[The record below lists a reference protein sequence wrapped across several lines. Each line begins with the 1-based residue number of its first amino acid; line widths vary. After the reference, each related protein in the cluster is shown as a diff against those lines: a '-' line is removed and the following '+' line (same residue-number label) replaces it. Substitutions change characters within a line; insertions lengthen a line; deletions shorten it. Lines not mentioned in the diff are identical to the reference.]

1 MKMLVP
7 TMKAS
12 MEAPALERKICEALF
27 IGNGEINRR
36 SVEGESGST
45 GISIGASARGEA
57 DWGAAGVGAVADECQ
72 RKLGKEEEKRALV
85 VTSCEEKE
93 ADDCESDGRSRNPT
107 GEATT
112 LFVVS
117 TIEET
122 EHRFDGYEAV
132 IEEATVAAMSVEKS
146 TASKGSR
153 TTGTTNDER
162 GWKITTER
170 DQ

>member
-1 MKMLVP
+1 MVVARFAVEVNSTSRSLCWVSTFDEKLLLLDNN
-7 TMKAS
+7 TII
-12 MEAPALERKICEALF
+12 E
-27 IGNGEINRR
+27 NRTDENKTLSSYGR
-36 SVEGESGST
+36 WF
-45 GISIGASARGEA
+45 ARGEA
-57 DWGAAGVGAVADECQ
+57 DWGAASVGAVADECQ

-85 VTSCEEKE
+85 VTSCKEKE
-93 ADDCESDGRSRNPT
+93 ADDRESDGRRRNST
-107 GEATT
+107 GEAAA

-117 TIEET
+117 TIEKT

-132 IEEATVAAMSVEKS
+132 IEQAAVAA
-146 TASKGSR
+146 TKGSR